1 MSKTTIL
8 VVEDEPIVALE
19 LKTEL
24 EKLNC
29 EVLGMLT
36 TKKDVLE
43 SINKQVPN
51 IIMMD
56 IKLGRTENGIDIVQ
70 EIQKTKDIPILYLTA
85 FSDDETMRR
94 AFSTNPIGYIVKPF
108 KTQELKTNIQLAM
121 YKLEKAVL
129 SPINKDYIP
138 LGEQFYFDK
147 ENSNLYF
154 RDKFIKLGKKEKQL
168 LWILVD
174 ANYAVVP
181 IPNIIE
187 VLWDGVETS
196 NSALRT
202 VVYRLK
208 GKLGNEIIQ
217 VSYGY
222 GYSLKP
228 V

>member
-138 LGEQFYFDK
+138 LGEEFYFDK

>member
-1 MSKTTIL
+1 
-8 VVEDEPIVALE
+8 
-19 LKTEL
+19 
-24 EKLNC
+24 
-29 EVLGMLT
+29 
-36 TKKDVLE
+36 
-43 SINKQVPN
+43 
-51 IIMMD
+51 MD

-85 FSDDETMRR
+85 FSDDDTMRR

-138 LGEQFYFDK
+138 LGEEFYFDK

-187 VLWDGVETS
+187 ALWDGNETS